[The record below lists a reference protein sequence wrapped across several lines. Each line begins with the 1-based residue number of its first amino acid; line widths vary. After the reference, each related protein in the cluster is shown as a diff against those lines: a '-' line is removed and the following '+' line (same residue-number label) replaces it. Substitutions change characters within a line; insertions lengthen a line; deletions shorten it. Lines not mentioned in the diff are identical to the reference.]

1 MYGKKQRAMFFSN
14 FCSHFVIFKLIHC
27 VHKVHKQIVISS
39 DIPYIAA
46 LKQWRYKQKRVFS

>member
-46 LKQWRYKQKRVFS
+46 LKQ